1 MGAEPDVLAS
11 LAMLDGVFETVEA
24 ARGSVD
30 SLLRE
35 LRGPGLRSRVARG
48 DG

>member
-1 MGAEPDVLAS
+1 MTDAPDVLAS

-30 SLLRE
+30 SLLRDFGD
-35 LRGPGLRSRVARG
+35 RSCGPGSGR
-48 DG
+48 